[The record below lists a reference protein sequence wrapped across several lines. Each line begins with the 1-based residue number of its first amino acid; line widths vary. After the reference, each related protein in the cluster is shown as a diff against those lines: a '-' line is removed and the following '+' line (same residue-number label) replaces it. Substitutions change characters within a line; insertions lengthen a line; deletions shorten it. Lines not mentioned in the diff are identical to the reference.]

1 VVKLARETGR
11 SPSEVVDRLISF
23 ELLAQEARRR
33 GLSSHPETR
42 EATRKAMVQRYL
54 ELEFED
60 SHRPEDMPEAMLRD
74 AYQQNISQFVR
85 PKLRRVAHLLVVA
98 PDGRF
103 TKDQQRDAFALAQEI
118 HREAVKVN
126 DLDAFRGLRSVFD
139 GRRGFEVIEE
149 IISTSV
155 YPGAALATNFIDA
168 AMELDKRGE
177 VSRPVETSFGS
188 HVIYLIDFKEAIDHS
203 FDEVRDHVA
212 EKEYPFWV
220 KRGYFDL
227 LDTLRLATKVS
238 GYVGQNRRA
247 EEL

>member
-1 VVKLARETGR
+1 MIDRAGLARAMALLFIVAFYACSPEPSGGADFQAEAVELAEGEVAVARVNGVPITASRVVKLARETGR

-177 VSRPVETSFGS
+177 V
-188 HVIYLIDFKEAIDHS
+188 
-203 FDEVRDHVA
+203 
-212 EKEYPFWV
+212 
-220 KRGYFDL
+220 
-227 LDTLRLATKVS
+227 
-238 GYVGQNRRA
+238 
-247 EEL
+247 